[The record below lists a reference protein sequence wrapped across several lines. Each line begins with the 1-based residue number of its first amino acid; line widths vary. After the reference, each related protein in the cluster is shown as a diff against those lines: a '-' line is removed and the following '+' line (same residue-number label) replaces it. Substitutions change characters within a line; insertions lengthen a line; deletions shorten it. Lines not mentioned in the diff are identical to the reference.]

1 LEVYSKPYIL
11 AITYMLHVET
21 YDSQRPS
28 LDKDGKL
35 ASARME
41 ILRHFDKWIP
51 CTCSKMCEVYWN
63 FVNTDGIYRAGT
75 KKCKVVAAI
84 LDCESRRPDLVV
96 RTSWNL
102 GRLKELRNTWTG
114 H

>member
-28 LDKDGKL
+28 LDKDGRL

-41 ILRHFDKWIP
+41 ILRFFDKWIP